1 MQGEVEAQGE
11 VAQGEIKAQS
21 EFAPLD

>member
-21 EFAPLD
+21 ELAPLD